1 MVQNIVAKM
10 FIDRK
15 IAPNKTVFI
24 YLAVKCEEIIS

>member
-24 YLAVKCEEIIS
+24 YLAVNAKI